1 MTNEP
6 EARPYQSRIDALRSA
21 MLKRGRRAPIDALL
35 VSDLTNIGYLSGFGG
50 SAALLLI
57 SQTDAVFITD
67 GRYISLVSSTCP
79 EFTPVEAGGS
89 GGYVEALAE
98 SLHARDTLTK
108 IGFEDEHVTV
118 KQMRGWRKAAPESVR
133 WIPASGLVE
142 KLRLVKDEGEI
153 AAIKNAVRIAE
164 AAFAAVQD
172 KLTPGVSERDYA
184 LELEFTMRRM
194 GAESPSFDTIVA
206 SGPNGAYPHH
216 HAGERQFEAGD
227 LVTIDWGAKASGY
240 CSDITRTVAIPG
252 APVNET
258 LRKIH
263 AIVLE
268 AKERSSAAC
277 TAGADGKY
285 VDDVARDY
293 IKEQGYG
300 PEFKHGLGHSLGRDV
315 HDGNTVSQRSAGH
328 KLAPGVITT
337 IEPGIYIDGLGGVRI
352 EEDVLVT
359 KDGPVVLSTPSIG
372 LN

>member
-1 MTNEP
+1 MPNQSQD
-6 EARPYQSRIDALRSA
+6 RPYQFRIDALRAAIS
-21 MLKRGRRAPIDALL
+21 KRGRRAPIAALL
-35 VSDLTNIGYLSGFGG
+35 VTDLTNIGYLSGFTG
-50 SAALLLI
+50 SAAQLVI
-57 SQTDAVFITD
+57 SATDAVFITD
-67 GRYISLVSSTCP
+67 GRYISLVTTTCP

-89 GGYVEALAE
+89 GGYSEALATVLRE
-98 SLHARDTLTK
+98 RPALSRV
-108 IGFEDEHVTV
+108 GFEDGHVTV
-118 KQMRGWRKAAPESVR
+118 SQLRGWRKAVEASVR
-133 WIPASGLVE
+133 WIPASGMVE

-153 AAIKNAVRIAE
+153 ALIKDAVRIAE

-172 KLTPGVSERDYA
+172 KLVPGVSEQDFA

-216 HAGERQFEAGD
+216 HAGERQFVAGD
-227 LVTIDWGAKASGY
+227 LVTIDWGAKANGY

-252 APVNET
+252 APVNEE

-315 HDGNTVSQRSAGH
+315 HDGGTVSQRSAGH
-328 KLAPGVITT
+328 KLAPGTITT
-337 IEPGIYIDGLGGVRI
+337 IEPGIYVDGLGGVRI

-359 KDGPVVLSTPSIG
+359 VDGPVVLSTPSGG
-372 LN
+372 LA